1 MRVAARRYSCWCEA
15 CTLAFETGEGM
26 NPLLFIA
33 ECKRRH
39 LSSFSEKLIIC
50 TLASGILNAKAR
62 QQRLWGELKPLL
74 KAGKFAAVQAREL
87 WSTEEKIHLRPGHF
101 WACELGDADGKG
113 SPILHTYTSKNEW
126 FELKIDGVVIG
137 KYRGDKGDC
146 LLAIRRYYHRTA
158 DDATGLTFVR
168 WQAKKGERLVVIS
181 TELRAVQGRQAC
193 DFELHPICL
202 RCRPGKPCSQCKT
215 GKPAQQLRE
224 KLSRATKKQQ
234 HGARVEVTYDQK
246 QQWGLDAEI
255 DRDTRK
261 GCEGVILT

>member
-1 MRVAARRYSCWCEA
+1 M
-15 CTLAFETGEGM
+15 
-26 NPLLFIA
+26 
-33 ECKRRH
+33 
-39 LSSFSEKLIIC
+39 
-50 TLASGILNAKAR
+50 
-62 QQRLWGELKPLL
+62 
-74 KAGKFAAVQAREL
+74 
-87 WSTEEKIHLRPGHF
+87 
-101 WACELGDADGKG
+101 
-113 SPILHTYTSKNEW
+113 
-126 FELKIDGVVIG
+126 
-137 KYRGDKGDC
+137 
-146 LLAIRRYYHRTA
+146 
-158 DDATGLTFVR
+158 
-168 WQAKKGERLVVIS
+168 VIS